1 MAVASD
7 PLEYPGTN
15 SVLNYIKRILVNE
28 RSTGKM
34 RLRDPTSYEHAWTSL
49 ENSKSRQTNG
59 SDFLKAFY
67 GNERASEIEAERV
80 IREYESA
87 RTTSSSSSGQPRLS
101 KRKRRR
107 LNCVVR

>member
-1 MAVASD
+1 
-7 PLEYPGTN
+7 
-15 SVLNYIKRILVNE
+15 
-28 RSTGKM
+28 M
-34 RLRDPTSYEHAWTSL
+34 RLRDPTSYEHAWTAL

-80 IREYESA
+80 IREYEAAS
-87 RTTSSSSSGQPRLS
+87 TSSSSSGQPRLS